1 MYLEISNIAAAIGK
15 NPYEPVELIYL
26 TIWARENPQTLIK
39 YLIENQLIISHNI
52 EEDEVDE
59 EMNLAYNNIIS
70 SIDKKN
76 FSTTQFNETTEKVIE
91 EYKQIRPNFNKTEL
105 DKLET
110 SVKSQL
116 IKDNGNIQ
124 EENTINKK
132 KYQKGNN
139 KMWYYN
145 IDNNVIGG
153 KHDADENGLVIEI
166 KSRTSMRNVR
176 KNEYDLYQLIGYL
189 MCMNKEKGKIVQNFN
204 KIIFDSDYLTDKEF
218 GIVNIK
224 EEKWINYKNEI
235 IEKLKLFFNECK
247 TCIEKE
253 SINLDK
259 IYKFGKIAEITE
271 DGRLIN
277 INSKYAKICKLIN

>member
-1 MYLEISNIAAAIGK
+1 MYLEVSNIAAAIGK
-15 NPYEPVELIYL
+15 NPYEPVEFIYL
-26 TIWARENPQTLIK
+26 TIWARENPKTLIK
-39 YLIENQLIISHNI
+39 YLINNELIVSHNI

-59 EMNLAYNNIIS
+59 EMSLAYNNIIS
-70 SIDKKN
+70 NIDKQN
-76 FSTTQFNETTEKVIE
+76 FSTNQFSETTDKVIE
-91 EYKQIRPNFNKTEL
+91 EYKQIRPNYNKIEL
-105 DKLET
+105 EKLET

-145 IDNNVIGG
+145 IDDNVIGG
-153 KHDADENGLVIEI
+153 KHDADENGVVIEI

-204 KIIFDSDYLTDKEF
+204 KTIFDSDYQSDKEY
-218 GIVNIK
+218 GIININD
-224 EEKWINYKNEI
+224 EKWIKYKNEI
-235 IEKLKLFFNECK
+235 IEKLKIFFNECK
-247 TCIEKE
+247 KCIHNE

-277 INSKYAKICKLIN
+277 INNRYAKICKLIY